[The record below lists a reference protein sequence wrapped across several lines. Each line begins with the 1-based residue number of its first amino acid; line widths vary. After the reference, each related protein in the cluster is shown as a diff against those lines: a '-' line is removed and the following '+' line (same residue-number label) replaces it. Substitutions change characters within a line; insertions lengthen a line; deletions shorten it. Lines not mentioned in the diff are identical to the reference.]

1 MQGAEDVLNSICTG
15 SKLNKNGTA
24 WERGFALACSG
35 QGLRPESSRES
46 ASAFFGGHSEEC
58 GGSLVNLLAV
68 TLRALDLAF
77 LVLVE
82 GEADFKRLF
91 AFFAIIFVP
100 RHEDLRRTPE
110 GGGSK

>member
-1 MQGAEDVLNSICTG
+1 M
-15 SKLNKNGTA
+15 
-24 WERGFALACSG
+24 
-35 QGLRPESSRES
+35 
-46 ASAFFGGHSEEC
+46 SAFFGGDSEEC
-58 GGSLVNLLAV
+58 SGALVNLLAV

-100 RHEDLRRTPE
+100 RHEDLRRTPG

>member
-1 MQGAEDVLNSICTG
+1 LS
-15 SKLNKNGTA
+15 KNGKA
-24 WERGFALACSG
+24 WERGFTPACSG
-35 QGLRPESSRES
+35 QGLRPKTSRES
-46 ASAFFGGHSEEC
+46 TSAFFGGHSEEC
-58 GGSLVNLLAV
+58 GGALVNLLAF

>member
-1 MQGAEDVLNSICTG
+1 M
-15 SKLNKNGTA
+15 
-24 WERGFALACSG
+24 
-35 QGLRPESSRES
+35 
-46 ASAFFGGHSEEC
+46 
-58 GGSLVNLLAV
+58 NLLAV

-100 RHEDLRRTPE
+100 RHEDLRRTPGRGVLSKRIRLGNGAVKARE
-110 GGGSK
+110 GS